1 MMSGDYAET
10 AKAIAKKVGIYEEG
24 DRILTGEDVEKL
36 AEVQLA
42 QDIENVSVFARITP
56 EHKLKIVEAFK
67 KRGYVCAMTGDGVND
82 APALQ
87 AANLGIGLGSGT
99 QVAKDS
105 SDIVLVDDNFK
116 TIVDAIGEGRAIYL
130 SLKENILYLFS
141 TSFGEVLVILGAI
154 LVGLPLPLVAVQIIW
169 LNFVTDGFFVVALAQ
184 DPPTKKQLKSAA
196 DVNSESLVDRLMVRR
211 MILMGFSMMIAAMPI
226 FIIFSNLYSVEY
238 ARSMVLV
245 VLSVL
250 QWFNALNVRSR
261 VRSVFEIPI
270 NNGYLIFAFF
280 AVAIL
285 QYLAIETNFGN
296 KILHTQSLAIGHWI
310 LAVGVS
316 TLIIWVEEIRK
327 LIVRSQ
333 SGK

>member
-1 MMSGDYAET
+1 
-10 AKAIAKKVGIYEEG
+10 
-24 DRILTGEDVEKL
+24 
-36 AEVQLA
+36 
-42 QDIENVSVFARITP
+42 
-56 EHKLKIVEAFK
+56 
-67 KRGYVCAMTGDGVND
+67 
-82 APALQ
+82 
-87 AANLGIGLGSGT
+87 
-99 QVAKDS
+99 
-105 SDIVLVDDNFK
+105 
-116 TIVDAIGEGRAIYL
+116 
-130 SLKENILYLFS
+130 
-141 TSFGEVLVILGAI
+141 
-154 LVGLPLPLVAVQIIW
+154 
-169 LNFVTDGFFVVALAQ
+169 
-184 DPPTKKQLKSAA
+184 
-196 DVNSESLVDRLMVRR
+196 
-211 MILMGFSMMIAAMPI
+211 
-226 FIIFSNLYSVEY
+226 
-238 ARSMVLV
+238 MVLV

-316 TLIIWVEEIRK
+316 TLIIWVEEVRK